1 MSTGTD
7 SEKRDAKVN
16 DEEKSPEITKT
27 TFNEI
32 SQRMLWDV
40 FEHGGGKVT
49 STTFTDDPEMPFVV
63 IQVANNGNRI
73 TYRCPLSEYMIT
85 FADLYM
91 EKEGQVELDKRRHA

>member
-1 MSTGTD
+1 MP
-7 SEKRDAKVN
+7 KVN

-40 FEHGGGKVT
+40 FEHAGGKVT
-49 STTFTDDPEMPFVV
+49 STQFTDGPEMPFVV

-73 TYRCPLSEYMIT
+73 TYRCALSDYMEC
-85 FADLYM
+85 FASYYM
-91 EKEGQVELDKRRHA
+91 EKDGMVELDKHRYA

>member
-1 MSTGTD
+1 M
-7 SEKRDAKVN
+7 N